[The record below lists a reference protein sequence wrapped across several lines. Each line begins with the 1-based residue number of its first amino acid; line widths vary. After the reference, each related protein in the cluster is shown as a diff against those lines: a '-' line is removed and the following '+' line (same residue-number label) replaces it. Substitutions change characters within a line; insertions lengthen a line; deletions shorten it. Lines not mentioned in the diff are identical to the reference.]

1 MTSTTQD
8 DPELAAMAQ
17 VLKILEP
24 LEAPGAQQR
33 VLDWVRVRLGL
44 SASPQDSAPPPTR
57 GSDGAA
63 ATGETPTGREG
74 TVNTVSMKLGAD
86 SCRTLLVAA
95 AAYLTLFKG
104 NEKFSR
110 EQLVATAKE
119 ARAWRGNY
127 GVQTSININR
137 MLESGELIEKS
148 KNVYDL
154 SRKKI
159 ADLEQKLRDQ

>member
-1 MTSTTQD
+1 MPSTTQD

-33 VLDWVRVRLGL
+33 VLDWVSVRLGL
-44 SASPQDSAPPPTR
+44 SASPRDSAPRPTR
-57 GSDGAA
+57 GSDGAL
-63 ATGETPTGREG
+63 ATDETPTGREG

-104 NEKFSR
+104 DEKFSR

-119 ARAWRGNY
+119 ARAWRSNY

-154 SRKKI
+154 SQKKI
-159 ADLEQKLRDQ
+159 ADLEQRLRDQ